1 MCLNHVSGSVITF
14 KVVGGASQNMGSKEK
29 SLGLKGWGLTALILF
44 PALCATL
51 PCEKPGL

>member
-1 MCLNHVSGSVITF
+1 MCLTHVSGSVITF
-14 KVVGGASQNMGSKEK
+14 KVAGGASQNMGSKEK